1 MGYSIDS
8 GVLTASDFGVPQR
21 RNRFMILGV
30 KKDIVLADQMVTF
43 PTKIFSAPHTTYDAI
58 GDLEDIP
65 PQHEIT
71 EYIPQHY
78 KSYRELTPLQYYY
91 QGGNERGE
99 IYNHINTKSEDLS
112 LQRFRAIKNND
123 GKISIAYRKI

>member
-1 MGYSIDS
+1 
-8 GVLTASDFGVPQR
+8 
-21 RNRFMILGV
+21 
-30 KKDIVLADQMVTF
+30 MVTF

-78 KSYRELTPLQYYY
+78 KSYRELTLLQYYY

-123 GKISIAYRKI
+123 GKNFHSLSEDLKQLILMQQGHKTQFIYA